1 MATLR
6 IKSEW
11 FKAGAPKTPA
21 QSASVMAF
29 TSWRVAINAL
39 KGLRDAGFDIDPGP
53 AYFGVVR
60 ELLVFLLCGIDRMAY
75 ARLGPE
81 GRAPFTAALVQRE
94 AEILRDNE
102 ADLLGPLADGDY
114 AERFIDQFNAL
125 APHYAEF
132 DWSAAEG
139 PDFGFMRY
147 LGNRLE
153 PLLPEKDRRWII
165 EQLMLRE
172 APEAVQF
179 VQRAMDGLFD
189 RTPRRARRGTMT
201 GE

>member
-11 FKAGAPKTPA
+11 FKAGTPKTPA

-29 TSWRVAINAL
+29 TAWRVALNAL
-39 KGLRDAGFDIDPGP
+39 KGLREAGFAIDPGP

-75 ARLGPE
+75 ARLGAE

-102 ADLLGPLADGDY
+102 ADLLGPLDGDDY
-114 AERFIDQFNAL
+114 ADRFIDQFNAL
-125 APHYAEF
+125 APLYAEF

-147 LGNRLE
+147 LGHRLE
-153 PLLPEKDRRWII
+153 PLLPEKDHRWVV

-172 APEAVQF
+172 APEAAQF
-179 VQRAMDGLFD
+179 VQRAMDGLFGHA
-189 RTPRRARRGTMT
+189 PRRARRSAMT